1 MDLRVQRGH
10 RRVRRRPPGNRGSSI
25 RIGSPT
31 AEGQKRNPRQLLYG
45 TPVMYLKKK
54 VEKEQKL
61 NTKIKRTKLF
71 FKKNNH
77 ENKKEKNSLKV
88 SSSKPKRYEKINF
101 PLYTLKLWAWPQT
114 SFCPSNSCC
123 NSQLWHLVRV
133 KTSSPGQHLMYSPS

>member
-71 FKKNNH
+71 LSNYLIPPLWGRLASAPR
-77 ENKKEKNSLKV
+77 KERRREKEREHGLEGE
-88 SSSKPKRYEKINF
+88 SSYPN
-101 PLYTLKLWAWPQT
+101 
-114 SFCPSNSCC
+114 
-123 NSQLWHLVRV
+123 
-133 KTSSPGQHLMYSPS
+133 PGN